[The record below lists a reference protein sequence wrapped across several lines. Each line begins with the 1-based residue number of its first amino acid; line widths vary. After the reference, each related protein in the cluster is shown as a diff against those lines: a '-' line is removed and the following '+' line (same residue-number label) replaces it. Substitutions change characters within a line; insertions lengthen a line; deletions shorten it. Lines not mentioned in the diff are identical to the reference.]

1 MTPWFAFSPM
11 VCRDHVRFDPLIF
24 LNLCGLLTLMPA
36 VVRGANR
43 RSFPRAFAM
52 WVLIRRWTCPGTYNK
67 MVAELHL
74 PRTTLVTLYTTTLK
88 LFVDAYGVLVTVP
101 DSLRIRPQLA
111 QWAHHVHNLT
121 QSPCQHIVAWTG
133 AWLCAASPPTTRA
146 HVLVRRA
153 PACLAPAHARTCG
166 HVTILPALPACLPA
180 CRRWKGSPDHSAA
193 QPRVVQSTRPPT
205 KGGGHDT
212 EHDAARIL
220 QRCVPTPCHSP
231 HVVVPPRSL
240 LSDLSRPGCLATGL
254 VRARVAWQLT
264 WLACNW
270 RARAPR
276 GLLAARVSCVP
287 RHQGPARD
295 LCGWNGARPRG
306 QCQPPRLEAA
316 RRV

>member
-74 PRTTLVTLYTTTLK
+74 PRTTLVTLHTTTLK

-121 QSPCQHIVAWTG
+121 QSPCQHIVAWMG

-166 HVTILPALPACLPA
+166 HVTTCLPCLPACLPA
-180 CRRWKGSPDHSAA
+180 ADGKAVQTTRPRSPVWHNLLGRQLKAAGMTLNVMQRAFYNGAFPRLATLRTSLCRRVRCSP
-193 QPRVVQSTRPPT
+193 T
-205 KGGGHDT
+205 
-212 EHDAARIL
+212 
-220 QRCVPTPCHSP
+220 C
-231 HVVVPPRSL
+231 
-240 LSDLSRPGCLATGL
+240 
-254 VRARVAWQLT
+254 RARVAWQLA
-264 WLACNW
+264 WF
-270 RARAPR
+270 AP
-276 GLLAARVSCVP
+276 GLP
-287 RHQGPARD
+287 G
-295 LCGWNGARPRG
+295 N
-306 QCQPPRLEAA
+306 
-316 RRV
+316 